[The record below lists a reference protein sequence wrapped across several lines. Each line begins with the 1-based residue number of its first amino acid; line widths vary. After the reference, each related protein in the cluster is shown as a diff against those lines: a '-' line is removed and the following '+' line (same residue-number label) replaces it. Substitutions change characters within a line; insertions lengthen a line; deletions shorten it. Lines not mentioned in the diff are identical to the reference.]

1 VIPQEQRDVVAA
13 VELLRRLAFGGVRVS
28 QLTADANVDGVSYPV
43 GTWIIPTDQ
52 EFAALVREV
61 FDIQKYPD
69 LRQYPGGPPERPYD
83 AAGWTLPLQMGV
95 RAIAAASPLSADVRA
110 HLKTIGG
117 AIDPKAR
124 PTMYVSGQADA
135 APFDSVPGAGFDTN
149 PAAAAIIPPPG
160 RITGSGVSL
169 AVDPAQ
175 NNAFRAIN
183 RAWKDGATVHFA
195 ARTTASPAR
204 YIISGL
210 SDDAQSAL
218 VQSLAL
224 IAARTAQTG
233 NPIHKPRI
241 GVYEPWG
248 GSISAG
254 WTRWILEQYGFEY
267 VTLRPADFH
276 SQLGSKVD
284 VVLMPD
290 GTRLTAAGGRGGGR
304 GGRAVRPEYA
314 DTLSEEDLAAFQAFI
329 RGGGTLVCINSASAF
344 AIQQFKLPVT
354 NSSAGL
360 RSEEFFL
367 RGSLVEALVDVS
379 HPVMAGMPE
388 KAAIFADGSPVFD
401 PQEGFKGTVLA
412 RYAETGSPLL
422 SGYLIGEKYL
432 QGKAAA
438 LDVQLESGHV
448 VLLGFRPEWRGQP
461 FGTFRVLFN
470 AVLNVH

>member
-1 VIPQEQRDVVAA
+1 
-13 VELLRRLAFGGVRVS
+13 
-28 QLTADANVDGVSYPV
+28 
-43 GTWIIPTDQ
+43 
-52 EFAALVREV
+52 
-61 FDIQKYPD
+61 
-69 LRQYPGGPPERPYD
+69 
-83 AAGWTLPLQMGV
+83 M
-95 RAIAAASPLSADVRA
+95 RA

-117 AIDPKAR
+117 AVDPKAR

-135 APFDSVPGAGFDTN
+135 APFDSVPGTGFDTN
-149 PAAAAIIPPPG
+149 PASAAIVPPPG
-160 RITGSGVSL
+160 RISGSGSSL

-183 RAWKDGATVHFA
+183 RAWREGATVHFA
-195 ARTTASPAR
+195 SRTAASPAR

-210 SDDAQSAL
+210 SDSAQSAL

-224 IAARTAQTG
+224 TAERTEQTG
-233 NPIHKPRI
+233 IAIRKPRI

-248 GSISAG
+248 GSISVG

-276 SQLGSKVD
+276 SPLGSKVD
-284 VVLMPD
+284 VVLMAD
-290 GTRLTAAGGRGGGR
+290 GTRLPTAGAGGRGGGR
-304 GGRAVRPEYA
+304 GGRVVRPEYA
-314 DTLSEEDLAAFQAFI
+314 DALSEEDLAAFEAFI
-329 RGGGTLVCINSASAF
+329 RGGGTLVSINSASAF

-354 NSSAGL
+354 NLSAGL
-360 RSEEFFL
+360 RTEEFFL
-367 RGSLVEALVDVS
+367 RGSIVEASVDLS
-379 HPVMAGMPE
+379 HPIMAGMPE

-401 PQEGFKGTVLA
+401 PHEGFKGTVLA
-412 RYAETGSPLL
+412 RYADTGSPLL

-438 LDVQLESGHV
+438 VDVPLESGHV